1 MHLFDTHFHLKKF
14 ETELSPELCR
24 RGMLASCAETGFTP
38 ESFSL
43 NAVGGDFEE
52 SLAVRDFARGV
63 PDCVFSAGVH
73 PGNAGDFSGDT
84 SPFEIFADDPLL
96 AAVGELGLDYY
107 YDAETAP
114 QQRRTFGA
122 FLELALKWGK
132 PAVVHLR
139 DKGDDAAFRDGFAL
153 LADFVRDGGRFEVH
167 CFTGSREWCDRI
179 LELGGYI
186 GVTGMVTFRR
196 AENVREILR
205 ALPGDR
211 ILLETDSPYLA
222 PVPYRGR
229 ENNPGFL
236 GLIAAAA
243 AAVRGVPVDE
253 FADLTAANA
262 RRFFRLEPS
271 GKNNDCGAVKP

>member
-1 MHLFDTHFHLKKF
+1 MHLFDTHFHLKAFGK
-14 ETELSPELCR
+14 ELSPELCR
-24 RGMLASCAETGFTP
+24 RDMLASCAETGFEP

-52 SLAVRDFARGV
+52 SLQVRDFAHGV

-73 PGNAGDFSGDT
+73 PGNAGEFSGDL
-84 SPFEIFADDPLL
+84 SPFGIFAGDPLL

-114 QQRRTFGA
+114 QQRRAFGA
-122 FLELALKWGK
+122 FLELALKWDK

-139 DKGDDAAFRDGFAL
+139 DKGDDAAFRDGLAL

-167 CFTGSREWCDRI
+167 CFTGSREWSEKI

-205 ALPGDR
+205 ALPEDR

-229 ENNPGFL
+229 ENNSGFL

-243 AAVRGVPVDE
+243 AAVRGVSADE
-253 FADLTAANA
+253 LADLTTANA
-262 RRFFRLEPS
+262 LRFFRLEPAGPQTIS
-271 GKNNDCGAVKP
+271 EQ

>member
-24 RGMLASCAETGFTP
+24 RAMLDSCVSTGFVP
-38 ESFSL
+38 ESFGL

-52 SLAVRDFARGV
+52 SLQVRTFAHGA

-73 PGNAGDFSGDT
+73 PGNAGDFSGDV
-84 SPFEIFADDPLL
+84 SPFDIFADDPLL

-139 DKGDDAAFRDGFAL
+139 DKGDDAAYRDGLDL

-167 CFTGSREWCDRI
+167 CFTGSREWGEKI

-205 ALPGDR
+205 TLPEDR

-222 PVPYRGR
+222 PVPHRGR

-236 GLIAAAA
+236 GLIAAGA
-243 AAVRGVPVDE
+243 AAVRGLPADE

-262 RRFFRLEPS
+262 RRFFRLDSS
-271 GKNNDCGAVKP
+271 GKNNDRGAVEP

>member
-1 MHLFDTHFHLKKF
+1 MHLFDTHFHLKAF
-14 ETELSPELCR
+14 EKELSPELCR
-24 RGMLASCAETGFTP
+24 RAVLDSCARTGFVP
-38 ESFSL
+38 ESFGL

-52 SLAVRDFARGV
+52 SLNARTFAHGA

-84 SPFEIFADDPLL
+84 SPFETFADDPLL

-114 QQRRTFGA
+114 QQRRTFGL
-122 FLELALKWGK
+122 FLELALKWDK

-139 DKGDDAAFRDGFAL
+139 DKGDDAAFRDGLAL
-153 LADFVRDGGRFEVH
+153 LADFVRAGGRFEVH
-167 CFTGSREWCDRI
+167 CFTGSREWCEKI

-229 ENNPGFL
+229 ENNSGFL

-243 AAVRGVPVDE
+243 AAVRGVSPDE
-253 FADLTAANA
+253 LADLTAANA
-262 RRFFRLEPS
+262 RHFFRLELS
-271 GKNNDCGAVKP
+271 EKPMSPEQ

>member
-14 ETELSPELCR
+14 ETELSSELCR
-24 RGMLASCAETGFTP
+24 RAMLDSCARTGFVP
-38 ESFSL
+38 ESFRL
-43 NAVGGDFEE
+43 NAVGGNFEE
-52 SLAVRDFARGV
+52 SRQAREFAHGV

-73 PGNAGDFSGDT
+73 PGNAGDFSGDL
-84 SPFEIFADDPLL
+84 SPFEIFAGDPLL

-122 FLELALKWGK
+122 FLELALEWGK

-139 DKGDDAAFRDGFAL
+139 DKGDDTAFRDGLAL
-153 LADFVRDGGRFEVH
+153 LADFVRDGGRFEIH
-167 CFTGSREWCDRI
+167 CFTGSREWCEKF

-205 ALPGDR
+205 ALPEDR

-229 ENNPGFL
+229 ENNPGLL
-236 GLIAAAA
+236 GLIAAGA
-243 AAVRGVPVDE
+243 AAVRGVSADE
-253 FADLTAANA
+253 LADLTTANA
-262 RRFFRLEPS
+262 LHFFRLEPAGPQTIS
-271 GKNNDCGAVKP
+271 EQ

>member
-1 MHLFDTHFHLKKF
+1 MHLFDTHFHLKGS
-14 ETELSPELCR
+14 ETESTPELCR
-24 RGMLASCAETGFTP
+24 RSMLESCAGTGFVP
-38 ESFSL
+38 ESFQL
-43 NAVGGDFEE
+43 NAVGGNLEE
-52 SLAVRDFARGV
+52 SLRSREFAHGV

-73 PGNAGDFSGDT
+73 PGNAGDFSGDI
-84 SPFEIFADDPLL
+84 SPFGVFADDPLL

-122 FLELALKWGK
+122 FLELALKWDK

-139 DKGDDAAFRDGFAL
+139 DKGDDAAFRDGLAL
-153 LADFVRDGGRFEVH
+153 LADFVRGGGRFEVH
-167 CFTGSREWCDRI
+167 CFTGSREWCEKI
-179 LELGGYI
+179 LELGGFV

-205 ALPGDR
+205 MLPGDR

-229 ENNPGFL
+229 ENNSGFL

-243 AAVRGVPVDE
+243 AAVRGVSPDE
-253 FADLTAANA
+253 LADLTAANA

-271 GKNNDCGAVKP
+271 EPQKIPEQ

>member
-1 MHLFDTHFHLKKF
+1 MHLFDTHFHLKGSG
-14 ETELSPELCR
+14 TEITPELCR
-24 RGMLASCAETGFTP
+24 RSMLESCAGTGFVP
-38 ESFSL
+38 ESFQL
-43 NAVGGDFEE
+43 NAVGGNLEE
-52 SLAVRDFARGV
+52 SLRSRGFAHGV

-73 PGNAGDFSGDT
+73 PGNAGDFSGDV
-84 SPFEIFADDPLL
+84 SPFGVFADDPLL

-122 FLELALKWGK
+122 FLELALKWDK

-139 DKGDDAAFRDGFAL
+139 DKGDDAAFRDGLAL

-167 CFTGSREWCDRI
+167 CFTGSPEWGEKI

-205 ALPGDR
+205 ALPEDR

-236 GLIAAAA
+236 GLIAAGA
-243 AAVRGVPVDE
+243 AAVRGVTVDE
-253 FADLTAANA
+253 LADLTAANA
-262 RRFFRLEPS
+262 RRFFRLELS
-271 GKNNDCGAVKP
+271 GPQTNSEQ

>member
-1 MHLFDTHFHLKKF
+1 MHLFDTHFHLKAF

-24 RGMLASCAETGFTP
+24 RAMLDSCARTGFVP
-38 ESFSL
+38 ESFGL

-52 SLAVRDFARGV
+52 SLNARTFAHGA

-139 DKGDDAAFRDGFAL
+139 DKGDDAAFRDGLAL

-167 CFTGSREWCDRI
+167 CFTGSREWGEKI

-236 GLIAAAA
+236 GLIAAGA
-243 AAVRGVPVDE
+243 AAVRGVPVGE
-253 FADLTAANA
+253 FSDSTAANA
-262 RRFFRLEPS
+262 RRFFRLERS
-271 GKNNDCGAVKP
+271 GPQTISEQ

>member
-1 MHLFDTHFHLKKF
+1 MHLFDTHFHLKEF
-14 ETELSPELCR
+14 EKELSPQLCR
-24 RGMLASCAETGFTP
+24 QAMLDSCARTGFAP
-38 ESFSL
+38 ESFGL
-43 NAVGGDFEE
+43 NAVGGNFEE
-52 SLAVRDFARGV
+52 SLQAREFAHGV

-73 PGNAGDFSGDT
+73 PGNAGDFSGDV
-84 SPFEIFADDPLL
+84 SPFGIFAGDPLL

-107 YDAETAP
+107 YDADTAP

-122 FLELALKWGK
+122 FLELALKWDK

-139 DKGDDAAFRDGFAL
+139 DKGDDAAFRDGLAL

-167 CFTGSREWCDRI
+167 CFTGSREWGEKI

-205 ALPGDR
+205 ALPEDR

-236 GLIAAAA
+236 GLIAVGA
-243 AAVRGVPVDE
+243 AAVRGVTVDE
-253 FADLTAANA
+253 LADLTAANA
-262 RRFFRLEPS
+262 RRFFRLELS
-271 GKNNDCGAVKP
+271 GPQTNSEQ

>member
-1 MHLFDTHFHLKKF
+1 VHLFDTHFHLKKF

-24 RGMLASCAETGFTP
+24 RAMLDSCARTGFVP
-38 ESFSL
+38 ESFRL

-52 SLAVRDFARGV
+52 SRQARAFANGV

-73 PGNAGDFSGDT
+73 PGNAGDFSGDL

-107 YDAETAP
+107 YDADTAP
-114 QQRRTFGA
+114 QQHRTFGA

-139 DKGDDAAFRDGFAL
+139 DKGDDAAFRDGLAL
-153 LADFVRDGGRFEVH
+153 ITDFVRDGGRFEVH
-167 CFTGSREWCDRI
+167 CFTGSREWCEKF

-229 ENNPGFL
+229 ENNSGFL

-243 AAVRGVPVDE
+243 AAVRGVSADE
-253 FADLTAANA
+253 LADLTAANA
-262 RRFFRLEPS
+262 LRFFRLEPS
-271 GKNNDCGAVKP
+271 GHQTISEQ

>member
-14 ETELSPELCR
+14 ETEFSPELCR
-24 RGMLASCAETGFTP
+24 RAMLDSCAMTGFVP
-38 ESFSL
+38 ESFRL

-52 SLAVRDFARGV
+52 SLAARDFAHGAS
-63 PDCVFSAGVH
+63 DCVFSAGVH

-84 SPFEIFADDPLL
+84 SVFGIFADDPLL

-114 QQRRTFGA
+114 QQRRTFGL

-139 DKGDDAAFRDGFAL
+139 DKGDDSAFRDGMAL
-153 LADFVRDGGRFEVH
+153 LTDFVRDGGRFEVH
-167 CFTGSREWCDRI
+167 CFTGSREWGEKI

-196 AENVREILR
+196 AENVRVILR

-229 ENNPGFL
+229 ENNSGFL

-243 AAVRGVPVDE
+243 AAVRGVSADE
-253 FADLTAANA
+253 LADQTTANA
-262 RRFFRLEPS
+262 LRFFRLEPS
-271 GKNNDCGAVKP
+271 GPQTISEQ